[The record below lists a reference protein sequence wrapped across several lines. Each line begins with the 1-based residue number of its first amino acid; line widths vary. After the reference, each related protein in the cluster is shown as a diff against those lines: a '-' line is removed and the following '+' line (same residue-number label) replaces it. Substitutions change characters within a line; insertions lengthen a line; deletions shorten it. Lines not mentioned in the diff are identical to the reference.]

1 MTCEDFTFSGPVFDG
16 TFGDNKFSITPIFS
30 DYTDDVY
37 PPNTYFIEITGT
49 VTGSTTTATSEAE
62 LELLDPCDSPT
73 ITVSAVP

>member
-1 MTCEDFTFSGPVFDG
+1 MACSDFTFSGPIVG
-16 TFGDNKFSITPIFS
+16 LPGDNKFSITPTLS
-30 DYTDDVY
+30 DYTSGKF

-62 LELLDPCDSPT
+62 LKLLDPCDSPT